1 MAPPQDAEIDSAV
14 KFGIFADRKKTIQ
27 MKFGTQVYIGG
38 SAFVCEIS
46 PWSVKGKGVGTEAS
60 QISKIIRICVVVHGY
75 VW

>member
-1 MAPPQDAEIDSAV
+1 MAPPQDAKIDNAV
-14 KFGIFADRKKTIQ
+14 KFGIFADRKKRS
-27 MKFGTQVYIGG
+27 IGG